1 MARVR
6 THLSTG
12 QTGLAHKVFGDDSFP
27 GQNGMHVYCAS
38 VSVSVHFYA
47 SVYQGYCNNW

>member
-27 GQNGMHVYCAS
+27 GQNGIHVHIVFISMQAS
-38 VSVSVHFYA
+38 IKA
-47 SVYQGYCNNW
+47 SITIITD